1 MKVKSKI
8 GPFWI
13 AALLF
18 MAFCTVMMVR
28 MVMHQRDIA
37 LDAIELLAVFCIDFL
52 LLWATF
58 DTWYAFQED
67 YLEIKSAC
75 FCHKKIHYFK
85 IQSIEETEASYS
97 SVALSNDRLDITFLN
112 DQNQQEEIL
121 VSPVKKDE
129 FIQLLK
135 HHSKIL

>member
-8 GPFWI
+8 GAFWI
-13 AALLF
+13 AALIF
-18 MAFCTVMMVR
+18 MAFCTFMMLRLVI
-28 MVMHQRDIA
+28 HQKDIA

-75 FCHKKIHYFK
+75 FYTKNTLKI
-85 IQSIEETEASYS
+85 
-97 SVALSNDRLDITFLN
+97 
-112 DQNQQEEIL
+112 
-121 VSPVKKDE
+121 
-129 FIQLLK
+129 
-135 HHSKIL
+135 